1 MGDLYA
7 RQGPAHDSVLCV
19 LFRVFARVSAFF
31 GLAAW
36 RDVVVPSQR
45 GEVESFS
52 FLTPRE
58 GRA

>member
-19 LFRVFARVSAFF
+19 RFRVFARVSAFF

-36 RDVVVPSQR
+36 RDVVPSPR

-52 FLTPRE
+52 FLSPPE